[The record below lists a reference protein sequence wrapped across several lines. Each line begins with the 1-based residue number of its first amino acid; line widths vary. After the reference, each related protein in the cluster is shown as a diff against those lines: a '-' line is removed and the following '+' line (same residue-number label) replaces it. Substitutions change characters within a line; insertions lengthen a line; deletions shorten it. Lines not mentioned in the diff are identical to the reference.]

1 MSSEMIAF
9 WLKKFYYIIYHDVI
23 KNQFG
28 MYSFFVKDGEVKNL
42 FANKLNEKMRV
53 LTQKNVH
60 NVIKEVSWFLGILVL
75 FNNDWSI
82 ADRLVSHWLL
92 YTAVKYCYYLRN
104 NNFC

>member
-1 MSSEMIAF
+1 M
-9 WLKKFYYIIYHDVI
+9 I

-60 NVIKEVSWFLGILVL
+60 NVIKEFS
-75 FNNDWSI
+75 
-82 ADRLVSHWLL
+82 
-92 YTAVKYCYYLRN
+92 
-104 NNFC
+104 